1 MISMAIKPK
10 KTHLKMLKWSMR
22 PIKRKNREQLK
33 RRIKLRQAQLRR
45 SSLSVKKKM
54 MSQAMAK
61 ILRTLSLMRLSRNSC
76 AS

>member
-1 MISMAIKPK
+1 MIKMAIKPK

-22 PIKRKNREQLK
+22 PNKKKNREQLK
-33 RRIKLRQAQLRR
+33 RRIKVRQVQLRR
-45 SSLSVKKKM
+45 RSLLVKKKM
-54 MSQAMAK
+54 MSQAMMR